1 MATKTA
7 AYVRDAALDAAIAP
21 LFSGGEL
28 RIYSGEQPASPSDAP
43 TGKLLAALGFD
54 TPAFNPARDGVIVS
68 QPLQSAEA
76 IASGFASWCRCVDVD
91 GEPLIDGDVRN
102 SGAFLNLSTLE
113 IQDGARIS
121 CNAVTLSLPL

>member
-102 SGAFLNLSTLE
+102 SGAFLSLSNLE